1 MSVEGTGTHQLGF
14 WRVPIMLVVQICIL
28 IKVGIKNGHLDL
40 HNLVYPVAKLGA
52 AKQLEHIDVEER
64 PYVQSLILRETGLE
78 KFGTYAAKGCLCK
91 TSENRVVTIYD
102 VVFPGQCLFC
112 ICTTTG
118 CCLVRIYGS
127 HEWEP
132 VNY

>member
-1 MSVEGTGTHQLGF
+1 
-14 WRVPIMLVVQICIL
+14 MLVVQMCIM
-28 IKVGIKNGHLDL
+28 IKVGIKNGHVDL

-78 KFGTYAAKGCLCK
+78 KFGTNAAEGCLCE
-91 TSENRVVTIYD
+91 TSVNRIGTIYD
-102 VVFPGQCLFC
+102 MVFPGQCLFR

-118 CCLVRIYGS
+118 YTRL
-127 HEWEP
+127 
-132 VNY
+132 